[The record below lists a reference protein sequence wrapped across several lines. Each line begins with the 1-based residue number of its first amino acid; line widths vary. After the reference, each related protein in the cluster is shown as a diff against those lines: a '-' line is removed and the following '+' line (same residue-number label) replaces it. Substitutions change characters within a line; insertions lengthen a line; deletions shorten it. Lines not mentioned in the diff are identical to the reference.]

1 MAKPPDDRQDQVLD
15 EAVQQFLAAQLREEK
30 PDLDAFVQQYPDLE
44 QQIRQKVQAC
54 GRISS
59 LFDSLRNVQDGE
71 IREAEDAA
79 DLVGKRI
86 GAFQITE
93 IIGRGGMGVVYK
105 GRDSRLERVVAVKAM
120 PTHLREDATAQIR
133 FRREARLLA
142 ALSHPNIGAIHD
154 IIEQA
159 DGVDYLILEYVP
171 GETLAERIARGALRI
186 PEVLSVALQMAQA
199 VAAAHEHGI
208 IHRDLKPGN
217 IKGTP
222 EGTIKVLDFG
232 LAKAVCA
239 EGPDQRGTVTR
250 PGRVVGTPAYM
261 SPEQACGRPADHR
274 TDIWSFGCVLY
285 EMLTGHLPFEGATA
299 TDTLARI
306 IERDPDWEL
315 LPQTTPANIRVLLRR
330 CLAKKPSRRL
340 QHMGDA
346 VLELDETLNAPPGEP
361 TIGEPLTRGNRLGL
375 RWLGLACLAG
385 LAVGL
390 TAASLFWHRPAVPS
404 SSDPGVITSVQRA
417 VMRLA
422 ENQTLGI
429 FQSTT
434 FGLRQPAFALSWD
447 GSRLVY
453 VARVGDTTQ
462 LFERLMDQYDVRPVA
477 GTEGASSPFFSPD
490 GQSVGF
496 FADEK
501 LKRVSLRGG
510 DPVLL
515 CPAEA
520 PRGGSWGDDGMIYF
534 ADGGGF
540 RRVRADAGE
549 PETLEAESDP
559 VRGGYP
565 QVLPGNKAVLFCSS
579 KNTVEVFAVD
589 TRQRKVL
596 VHGGYCAR
604 YAPTGH
610 LVYARAGTIEAVPFD
625 LVTLDV
631 TGPSA
636 PVIEKVLLDSLG
648 GVAQYAFSKNGL
660 LVYAPGADVSRSIP
674 AWVDRQGKVEPL
686 SMPDGIYQ
694 TLKLSP
700 DGKWLAILV
709 QERQSNVY
717 VYDLTRGLGSRLTRE
732 GDNYHPLW
740 TVDGKCI
747 VFSCRRETDEQWSL
761 LRAPADGSGKAE
773 LLQAAA
779 FRMAPYSWSPD
790 GKLLA
795 LYARSSSWILPLD
808 NRRELEPILKTEV
821 PCWFPAFSPD
831 GKSIAYC
838 SGRDGSFQVYVR
850 PYPAMDSVVRVS
862 REFGE
867 EPVWSPRGDELFYR
881 SRNKWMAVSIS
892 TEPEFVAGTPR
903 VLFEGPYNNVSGLSY
918 DVAPDGR
925 RFLVLQP
932 QYDDAQVRELHVV
945 TNWFEELKRLVPP
958 PQAP

>member
-44 QQIRQKVQAC
+44 QRIRQKVQAC
-54 GRISS
+54 GRVSS

-105 GRDSRLERVVAVKAM
+105 GRDSRLERIVAVKAM

-142 ALSHPNIGAIHD
+142 SLSHPNIGAIHD

-199 VAAAHEHGI
+199 VATAHEHGI

-217 IKGTP
+217 IKVTP

-239 EGPDQRGTVTR
+239 ESPDQRSTVTR

-285 EMLTGHLPFEGATA
+285 EMLTGHLPFAGATA

-330 CLAKKPSRRL
+330 CLAKTPSRRL

-346 VLELDETLNAPPGEP
+346 VLELDETLNASPGEP
-361 TIGEPLTRGNRLGL
+361 TIGEPLTRGTRPGL

-390 TAASLFWHRPAVPS
+390 TASSLLWNRAAVHS
-404 SSDPGVITSVQRA
+404 SSDSGAVSVRRTIMQLPEKQ
-417 VMRLA
+417 V
-422 ENQTLGI
+422 LGI
-429 FQSTT
+429 FHSTT
-434 FGLRQPAFALSWD
+434 FGVRRPAFDLSLD

-453 VARVGDTTQ
+453 VARVDDTTQ
-462 LFERLMDQYDVRPVA
+462 LFERLMDRYEVRPIP
-477 GTEGASSPFFSPD
+477 GTNGASSPFLSPD

-510 DPVLL
+510 DPVVL
-515 CPAEA
+515 CRAA
-520 PRGGSWGDDGMIYF
+520 MARGGSWGGDGMIYF
-534 ADGGGF
+534 ADAGGL
-540 RRVRADAGE
+540 RRVSADSGD
-549 PETLEAESDP
+549 AEILADESRP
-559 VRGGYP
+559 LVGGYP
-565 QVLPGNKAVLFCSS
+565 QVLPGAKAVLFCS
-579 KNTVEVFAVD
+579 KEDVVTVISLE
-589 TRQRKVL
+589 TRQEKVL
-596 VHGGYCAR
+596 VRGGYYAR
-604 YAPTGH
+604 YVPTGH
-610 LVYARAGTIEAVPFD
+610 LVYARAGAIEAVPFD
-625 LVTLDV
+625 LATLEV
-631 TGPSA
+631 AGPSV
-636 PVIEKVLLDSLG
+636 PVIEKMLLDSLNG
-648 GVAQYAFSKNGL
+648 AAQFAFSNNGL
-660 LVYAPGADVSRSIP
+660 LVYAPGADTSRGIP
-674 AWVDRQGKVEPL
+674 TWVDRQGQVEPL
-686 SMPDGIYQ
+686 SMPDRIYGS
-694 TLKLSP
+694 LKLSP
-700 DGKWLAILV
+700 DGKRLAIIAREL
-709 QERQSNVY
+709 QSSVY
-717 VYDLTRGLGSRLTRE
+717 IYDVAQGTGTKLALE
-732 GDNYHPLW
+732 GDSYYPLW
-740 TVDGKCI
+740 TPDSRRV
-747 VFSCRRETDEQWSL
+747 VVSRRRETDEQWDL
-761 LRAPADGSGKAE
+761 LTAPADGSSKAE
-773 LLQAAA
+773 LLYSAA
-779 FRMAPYSWSPD
+779 FKMAPYSWSPD

-808 NRRELEPILKTEV
+808 DRRELEPILETEV
-821 PCWFPAFSPD
+821 PCWYPAFSPD
-831 GKSIAYC
+831 GKYIAYC
-838 SGRDGSFQVYVR
+838 SGRDGSFQIYVR
-850 PYPAMDSVVRVS
+850 PYPTMDRVVRIS

-867 EPVWSPRGDELFYR
+867 EPVWSARGDELFYR
-881 SRNKWMAVSIS
+881 NRSKWMVVSIS
-892 TEPEFVAGTPR
+892 TEPEFVAGTPQ
-903 VLFEGPYNNVSGLSY
+903 VLFEGPYRNISGLSY
-918 DVAPDGR
+918 DVTPDGQR
-925 RFLVLQP
+925 LLVLQP
-932 QYDDAQVRELHVV
+932 QYDDSHVRELHVV

-958 PQAP
+958 PDAP